1 MPGRVQGKVAIV
13 TGAAR
18 GLGAACATVLA
29 REGARVLVT
38 DILDED
44 GERRAALIRDNGGDA
59 IFQHLN
65 VLMPNEWQSAAERA
79 VQAYGRIDILVNN
92 AGGGGAPPAQQAAV
106 ALSGVPPALAGS
118 IEHATREQWERVQDV
133 NATSTFLG
141 TQAVVPVMRRQGG
154 GCIINISSIYG
165 IVGSQG
171 SAAYHAAK
179 GAIRLF
185 TKATAMQLARDGI
198 RVNSIHPGHT
208 KSYGLVSRTWQ
219 DDARRED
226 LLSRYPMGRLGEP
239 EDIGYGALFLA
250 SDASSFITGA
260 ELVIDGGY
268 TAQ

>member
-1 MPGRVQGKVAIV
+1 MPGRVQGKVALV
-13 TGAAR
+13 TGSAR

-29 REGARVLVT
+29 REGARVVVT

-44 GERRAALIRDNGGDA
+44 GERRAALIQANGGDA
-59 IFQHLN
+59 VYQHLN
-65 VLMPNEWQSAAERA
+65 VLMPNEWQRAVERA
-79 VQAYGRIDILVNN
+79 MRAYGRLDILVNN
-92 AGGGGAPPAQQAAV
+92 AGGGGAPPTEQSVGPMSA
-106 ALSGVPPALAGS
+106 SMGD
-118 IEHATREQWERVQDV
+118 IEHATREQWERTQDI

-141 TQAVVPVMRRQGG
+141 TQAVVPLMRRQGG
-154 GCIINISSIYG
+154 GCIINVSSIYG

-171 SAAYHAAK
+171 ATAYHAAK
-179 GAIRLF
+179 GAVRLF
-185 TKATAMQLARDGI
+185 TKATALQLAKDGI

-226 LLSRYPMGRLGEP
+226 LLSKYPIGRLGEP

>member
-1 MPGRVQGKVAIV
+1 VQGKVALI
-13 TGAAR
+13 TGSAR
-18 GLGAACATVLA
+18 GLGAGCATVLA
-29 REGARVLVT
+29 REGAKVVVT
-38 DILDED
+38 DILDDD
-44 GERRAALIRDNGGDA
+44 GERRAALIRDLGGDA
-59 IFQHLN
+59 IYVHLN
-65 VLMPNEWQSAAERA
+65 VLMPNEWQSAVERA
-79 VQAYGRIDILVNN
+79 VQAYGRLDVLINN
-92 AGGGGAPPAQQAAV
+92 AGGGGAAPAGAASG
-106 ALSGVPPALAGS
+106 AGGVPLSALGN
-118 IEHATREQWERVQDV
+118 IEQATKESWERVQDV

-141 TQAVVPVMRRQGG
+141 TQAVVPVMRRQAG

-179 GAIRLF
+179 GAVRLF
-185 TKATAMQLARDGI
+185 TKATAMQLASDGI

-208 KSYGLVSRTWQ
+208 KSYGLVSRTWM
-219 DDARRED
+219 DDQRREE
-226 LLSRYPMGRLGEP
+226 LLPKYPLGRLGEP